1 MNNESDNDQPIPEAS
16 ASKENTIPERAAS
29 PERIPAEEESNQQL
43 PSDEDEGAESPVVKR
58 TRELLESEPGFHPP
72 PDPRVIDP
80 QSALGKMFA
89 AMNPGSIIPSTPDE
103 IAQAAFFARLREQD
117 DMPEPSDTYQNRP
130 PRTAADLREGLKERL
145 HPHVEG
151 PIETR
156 EILLSQISNGNFE
169 NCRRSKDTEERA
181 ALKASM
187 ASKTG
192 LLNAIVVCR
201 DPHDPEKFHPI
212 CGYTRL
218 ELARE
223 LGWNTIRCTIREV
236 HGERDALLMN
246 LSENLA
252 RSNLTPYES
261 AAQIELIC
269 RRFLVKPEEV
279 AKALALSVRHVY
291 SMLRYMS
298 VLPPDVISRLEER
311 ASPPDVQD
319 SRSAL
324 EGAQSDEG
332 VAGDCGRGTKSRRT
346 RSPRP
351 TCPPRTTATRAA
363 GKSSSD
369 RRRQSWPACATSFRA
384 QNCPTTPSVSVR
396 SQLGSSTGL
405 AARPEAYRTFLHPN
419 SSAVLGLAVSRRKSR
434 RQSCVSIT
442 IPASPWTTWLW
453 TASG

>member
-1 MNNESDNDQPIPEAS
+1 
-16 ASKENTIPERAAS
+16 
-29 PERIPAEEESNQQL
+29 
-43 PSDEDEGAESPVVKR
+43 
-58 TRELLESEPGFHPP
+58 
-72 PDPRVIDP
+72 
-80 QSALGKMFA
+80 
-89 AMNPGSIIPSTPDE
+89 
-103 IAQAAFFARLREQD
+103 
-117 DMPEPSDTYQNRP
+117 MPEPSDTYQNRP

-223 LGWNTIRCTIREV
+223 LGWSTIRCTIREV
-236 HGERDALLMN
+236 HSERDALLMN

-298 VLPPDVISRLEER
+298 VLPPDVIADWKNAHPLLTFRILDRLSKEPNPTRAWQAMRARHEIEENKVPTTFVPTEDDGDTSGWEEFTRPSKAKLAHLRDILSRAKLPNDPER
-311 ASPPDVQD
+311 LRKIAIGIVDWARGATRSIPDVLAPQLK
-319 SRSAL
+319 R
-324 EGAQSDEG
+324 
-332 VAGDCGRGTKSRRT
+332 
-346 RSPRP
+346 
-351 TCPPRTTATRAA
+351 
-363 GKSSSD
+363 
-369 RRRQSWPACATSFRA
+369 RA
-384 QNCPTTPSVSVR
+384 QPR
-396 SQLGSSTGL
+396 RL
-405 AARPEAYRTFLHPN
+405 AKKE
-419 SSAVLGLAVSRRKSR
+419 
-434 RQSCVSIT
+434 
-442 IPASPWTTWLW
+442 
-453 TASG
+453 

>member
-298 VLPPDVISRLEER
+298 VLPPDVIADWKNAHPLLTFRILDRLSKEPNPTRAWQALRARHEIEENKVPSTYVPTEDDGDTSGWEEFKRPTKAKLARLRDILSRAKLPNDPER
-311 ASPPDVQD
+311 LRKIAIGIVDWARGATRSIPDVLAPQLKRR
-319 SRSAL
+319 SRP
-324 EGAQSDEG
+324 
-332 VAGDCGRGTKSRRT
+332 RR
-346 RSPRP
+346 
-351 TCPPRTTATRAA
+351 
-363 GKSSSD
+363 
-369 RRRQSWPACATSFRA
+369 
-384 QNCPTTPSVSVR
+384 
-396 SQLGSSTGL
+396 L
-405 AARPEAYRTFLHPN
+405 AKKE
-419 SSAVLGLAVSRRKSR
+419 
-434 RQSCVSIT
+434 
-442 IPASPWTTWLW
+442 
-453 TASG
+453 

>member
-1 MNNESDNDQPIPEAS
+1 MSNESDNDQPIPEAS
-16 ASKENTIPERAAS
+16 LSD
-29 PERIPAEEESNQQL
+29 SNPQL
-43 PSDEDEGAESPVVKR
+43 TADEDEGAESPVVKR
-58 TRELLESEPGFHPP
+58 TRELLESEPGSHPP
-72 PDPRVIDP
+72 PDRRVIDP
-80 QSALGKMFA
+80 ESALGKMFA

-103 IAQAAFFARLREQD
+103 SAQAAFFARLREQD

-223 LGWNTIRCTIREV
+223 LGWSTIRCTIREV
-236 HGERDALLMN
+236 HSERDALLMN

-298 VLPPDVISRLEER
+298 VLPPDVIADWKNAHPLLTFRILDRLSKEPNPTRAWQAMRARHEIEENKVPTTFVPTEDDGDTSGWEEFTRPSKAKLAHLRDILSRAKLPNDPER
-311 ASPPDVQD
+311 LRKIAIGIVDWARGATRSIPDVLAPQLK
-319 SRSAL
+319 R
-324 EGAQSDEG
+324 
-332 VAGDCGRGTKSRRT
+332 
-346 RSPRP
+346 
-351 TCPPRTTATRAA
+351 
-363 GKSSSD
+363 
-369 RRRQSWPACATSFRA
+369 RA
-384 QNCPTTPSVSVR
+384 QPR
-396 SQLGSSTGL
+396 RL
-405 AARPEAYRTFLHPN
+405 AKKE
-419 SSAVLGLAVSRRKSR
+419 
-434 RQSCVSIT
+434 
-442 IPASPWTTWLW
+442 
-453 TASG
+453 

>member
-16 ASKENTIPERAAS
+16 ASSENTIPDRAAS
-29 PERIPAEEESNQQL
+29 PEHVASEEDSNPQL
-43 PSDEDEGAESPVVKR
+43 TTDEDEGVESPVVKR
-58 TRELLESEPGFHPP
+58 TRELLESEPGFHPQ
-72 PDPRVIDP
+72 PDTRVIDP
-80 QSALGKMFA
+80 QSALGKMFT

-117 DMPEPSDTYQNRP
+117 DMPGPSDTYQNRP
-130 PRTAADLREGLKERL
+130 PRTAADLREGLRERL

-236 HGERDALLMN
+236 HSERDALLMN

-269 RRFLVKPEEV
+269 RRFLVKPEEI

-298 VLPPDVISRLEER
+298 VLPPDVIADWKNAHPLLTFRILDRLSKEPNPTREWQAMRARHEIEENKVPTTFVPTEDDGDTSGWEEYARPSKAKLAHLRDILSRVKLPNDPER
-311 ASPPDVQD
+311 LRKIAIGIVDWARGATRSIPDVLAPQ
-319 SRSAL
+319 L
-324 EGAQSDEG
+324 
-332 VAGDCGRGTKSRRT
+332 KRR
-346 RSPRP
+346 
-351 TCPPRTTATRAA
+351 
-363 GKSSSD
+363 
-369 RRRQSWPACATSFRA
+369 
-384 QNCPTTPSVSVR
+384 
-396 SQLGSSTGL
+396 
-405 AARPEAYRTFLHPN
+405 ARPRR
-419 SSAVLGLAVSRRKSR
+419 LAKKK
-434 RQSCVSIT
+434 
-442 IPASPWTTWLW
+442 
-453 TASG
+453 